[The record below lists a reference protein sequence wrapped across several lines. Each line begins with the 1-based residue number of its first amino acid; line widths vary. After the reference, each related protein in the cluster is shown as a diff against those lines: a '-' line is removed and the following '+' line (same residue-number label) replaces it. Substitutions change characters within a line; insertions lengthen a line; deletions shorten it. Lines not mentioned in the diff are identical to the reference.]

1 MKKTMEMVLKENKE
15 NTREK
20 IQAKKRALKRHQ
32 IKENI
37 LFGIVAIFIIITTC
51 ILLNSLNET
60 NYKRCMEKNNNTDFC
75 QSVYE

>member
-1 MKKTMEMVLKENKE
+1 MKKTMEMMFKENKE

-37 LFGIVAIFIIITTC
+37 LFTIIAIFILTITC
-51 ILLNSLNET
+51 LLLNSLNE
-60 NYKRCMEKNNNTDFC
+60 NSYKNCMEKNNNDNFC
-75 QSVYE
+75 QAVYE